1 MNITLREWAEADLDS
16 LVKYADNINIAKW
29 LTNAFPHPYTE
40 ADGRKYLSMVAN
52 NSPVKVFAI
61 DIDGEAVGSIGFVLQ
76 LDIHE
81 KNAELG
87 YWLAE
92 PFWRKGIMP
101 CAIQKMIEYGFNTF
115 DITRIF
121 ARPFSTNKASRRV
134 LEKAGF
140 TLEATLPKA
149 LFKYGEYID
158 ELIYT
163 IRRQ

>member
-1 MNITLREWAEADLDS
+1 MNITLRKWTEADLDS

-29 LTNAFPHPYTE
+29 LTNAFPHPYAE
-40 ADGRKYLSMVAN
+40 DDGRKYLLMAAN
-52 NSPVKVFAI
+52 DSPAKIFAI
-61 DIDGEAVGSIGFVLQ
+61 DIDGEAVGSIGLVLQ
-76 LDIHE
+76 SDIHV

-101 CAIQKMIEYGFNTF
+101 QAIREMVEYGFNTF

-121 ARPFSTNKASRRV
+121 ARPFSTNRASQRV

-158 ELIYT
+158 ELIYA
-163 IRRQ
+163 IRKQ

>member
-1 MNITLREWAEADLDS
+1 MNITLRKWAEADLDS

-40 ADGRKYLSMVAN
+40 SDGRKYLSMIAN
-52 NSPVKVFAI
+52 DSPAKVFAI
-61 DIDGEAVGSIGFVLQ
+61 DIDGEAVGSIGLFPQ

-101 CAIQKMIEYGFNTF
+101 FAIREMAEYGFGTF

-121 ARPFSTNKASRRV
+121 ARPFSTNRASQRV

-149 LFKYGEYID
+149 IFKYGEYVD
-158 ELIYT
+158 ELIYA